1 MAGIIMIVVMVGM
14 IFFMQRQQKKQAT
27 ERQNQLNAVKK
38 GDEVVTIGG
47 LYATVDEVDLD
58 AKKIVLDADGIYLT
72 FELSAIKS
80 VVAKASAVE
89 TSESSEKAVEEV
101 TETEA
106 SAVESTTEETESA
119 IEEN

>member
-89 TSESSEKAVEEV
+89 EV